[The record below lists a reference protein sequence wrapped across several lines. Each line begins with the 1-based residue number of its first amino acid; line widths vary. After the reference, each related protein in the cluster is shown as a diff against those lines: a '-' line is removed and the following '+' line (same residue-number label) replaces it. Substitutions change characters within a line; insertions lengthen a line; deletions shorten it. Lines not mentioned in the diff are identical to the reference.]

1 MLGFYNLFIYVNRFR
16 TIKVKLN
23 LPRCFSRSKNN
34 INVCNIYIELIYF
47 KINISFIL
55 NCCFSFSLITI
66 MPKIIYS
73 ENLQK
78 CLSK

>member
-1 MLGFYNLFIYVNRFR
+1 MPGFYNLLIYVNRFR

-23 LPRCFSRSKNN
+23 LPRCFSRPKNN
-34 INVCNIYIELIYF
+34 INVCNIYRINLFQNKYF
-47 KINISFIL
+47 FIL

-78 CLSK
+78 YLSK